1 MYDINK
7 TLEKVEKFECQ
18 FPGAAGLEL
27 FKEIRWHLNEPL
39 LSYCRQEAVYRLSEA
54 GYHSPSEVLIEE
66 ATMALYTNDQFINS
80 EVAESTIEAV
90 IADHGIHLSDMLEED
105 EVLVD
110 YTISCSYAVYHCIMP
125 RNGTDLGSALE
136 DTLHR
141 IIEMDGDGADVQ
153 RIMGAVIPEI
163 PKDEGEKDT
172 CESWLKEQYPEGVI
186 DLDLGYIIPGCILTM
201 EKRVEE
207 ETRCA
212 QQIGR

>member
-105 EVLVD
+105 ETLVD
-110 YTISCSYAVYHCIMP
+110 YTISSCYATYHCIMQ
-125 RNGTDLGSALE
+125 RNGTDLGGALE

-141 IIEMDGDGADVQ
+141 IIDMDGDAEDIQ

-163 PKDEGEKDT
+163 PKKAEEDAGEA
-172 CESWLKEQYPEGVI
+172 WLKETYPDGYL

-207 ETRCA
+207 EARCV
-212 QQIGR
+212 